1 MAVNPKVRD
10 LSILLPLAGVLLLMS
25 PVLQVFNSLTLII
38 GIPVIVLYIFGV
50 WLGLIV
56 LGAWLSRYQREAP
69 DPLPD
74 SLQQKPTTSAT
85 LPDAVA
91 AGSDDRLQGR
101 QSEDRPPTG
110 RA

>member
-50 WLGLIV
+50 WLGLII
-56 LGAWLSRYQREAP
+56 LGAWLSRYQREIPPP
-69 DPLPD
+69 DPPPHDTPPL
-74 SLQQKPTTSAT
+74 
-85 LPDAVA
+85 DALAPNTFA
-91 AGSDDRLQGR
+91 AAPDDRLR
-101 QSEDRPPTG
+101 DTQSKDRHPTG